1 MYSCIDACM
10 YYSFY
15 WQPAG
20 DAACM
25 GDAWALPII
34 QLGNQGKAMM
44 THLSSAPPGPTPHA

>member
-1 MYSCIDACM
+1 M